1 MKISR
6 GELGYLEYKK
16 KKALAGTIAM
26 AVAGIIVFLTG
37 YFLNNMSNR
46 NIFTI
51 FAVLF
56 VLPGAKFLVAYIV
69 AFPYHTV
76 GKERYDK
83 IKTHVAEGME
93 LYTDLVITS
102 SEKVMSLDFVAV
114 GNNSVIGLTRDKK
127 VEISYIR
134 KYLTQGVANWGDG
147 YKVKIVESEK
157 LFLSELD
164 NIKNVQTDEE
174 QEKNVKSYIISLIV

>member
-16 KKALAGTIAM
+16 KKALAGAIAM
-26 AVAGIIVFLTG
+26 AVIGVIIFLVG
-37 YFLNNMSNR
+37 YFLNDMSNR
-46 NIFTI
+46 NVFTI
-51 FAVLF
+51 VAVLF
-56 VLPGAKFLVAYIV
+56 ALPGAKFLVAFIV

-83 IKTHVAEGME
+83 VKNHLGEGME

-102 SEKVMSLDFVAV
+102 SEKVMSLDFIAV
-114 GNNSVIGLTRDKK
+114 GNNNVIGLTSDKK
-127 VEISYIR
+127 VDISYIR
-134 KYLTQGVANWGDG
+134 KYLTQGVANWGDS

-164 NIKNVQTDEE
+164 NVKKAEVDEE
-174 QEKNVKSYIISLIV
+174 QEERVKSYIISLIV

>member
-16 KKALAGTIAM
+16 KKALTGVGIM
-26 AVAGIIVFLTG
+26 AVLGIIVFLTG

-56 VLPGAKFLVAYIV
+56 VLPGTKFLVAFIV
-69 AFPYHTV
+69 AFSYHTV
-76 GKERYDK
+76 GKEKYDMVK
-83 IKTHVAEGME
+83 KHVGDGMQ

-102 SEKVMSLDFVAV
+102 SEKVMSIDFIAV
-114 GNNSVIGLTRDKK
+114 GNNQVIGLAKDKK

-134 KYLTQGVANWGDG
+134 KYLTEGVSKWGDN

-157 LFLSELD
+157 LFLNELD
-164 NIKNVQTDEE
+164 NVKNTDVNEE
-174 QEKNVKSYIISLIV
+174 QEENVKSYITSLII

>member
-6 GELGYLEYKK
+6 GQLGYLEYKK
-16 KKALAGTIAM
+16 KRAIAGTIAM
-26 AVAGIIVFLTG
+26 AVLGIIVFLVG
-37 YFLNNMSNR
+37 FMSNR
-46 NIFTI
+46 NIFTVV
-51 FAVLF
+51 AVLF
-56 VLPGAKFLVAYIV
+56 ALPGAKFLVAFIV

-76 GKERYDK
+76 GKEQYDK
-83 IKTHVAEGME
+83 VKKHLGEGME

-114 GNNSVIGLTRDKK
+114 GNNQVIGLTSDKK

-134 KYLTQGVANWGDG
+134 KYLTDGVANWGDN

-157 LFLSELD
+157 LFLNELD
-164 NIKNVQTDEE
+164 NVKVVEADEE
-174 QEKNVKSYIISLIV
+174 QEENVKSYIVSLIV